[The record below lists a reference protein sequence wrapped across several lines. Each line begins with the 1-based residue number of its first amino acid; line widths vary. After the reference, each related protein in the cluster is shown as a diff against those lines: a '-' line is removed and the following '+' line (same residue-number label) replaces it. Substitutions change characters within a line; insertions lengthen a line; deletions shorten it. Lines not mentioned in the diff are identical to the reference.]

1 MIFFLQQSINGVSNG
16 GVFALYALGFGLV
29 IANFDVFHVAH
40 AAIFTWG
47 AVVAWEIATRLHA
60 PIYIVLPVA
69 ALAAGLLNALCY
81 VLLIRHLEAHKNKQ
95 MNAFISSLGGL
106 IALSQAAAI
115 VLGNQ
120 TVSLPT
126 NVLTVTSWR
135 LGSLYISSI
144 QALLLGVAIVGAVAL
159 SALLHRTN
167 VGRQIRAVAYDRKI
181 AGLLG
186 TNVDRISA
194 LVFFIS
200 GVLAGASATLI
211 AIAFNDVDS
220 QVGSTYLILALA
232 AMVVGGFGSVAGM
245 MAGGFLIGLANSY
258 TVGYLSSGWSEV
270 IVFGLMLVFLIV
282 RPTGLFG
289 RRSQALRI

>member
-1 MIFFLQQSINGVSNG
+1 MIFFLQQSINGLSNG

-29 IANFDVFHVAH
+29 IANFNVFHVAH

-47 AVVAWEIATRLHA
+47 AVVAWEIATHLHA
-60 PIYIVLPVA
+60 PIYITLPVA
-69 ALAAGLLNALCY
+69 AVAAGLMNTLCY
-81 VLLIRHLEAHKNKQ
+81 ILLIRHLETHRNKE

-106 IALSQAAAI
+106 IALSQAAAV
-115 VLGNQ
+115 VLNNQ
-120 TVSLPT
+120 TVNLPAS
-126 NVLTVTSWR
+126 VLPVTSWR

-144 QALLLGVAIVGAVAL
+144 QAVLLGVALAAAVVLAL
-159 SALLHRTN
+159 FLHRTN
-167 VGRQIRAVAYDRKI
+167 TGRQVRAVAYDRRV
-181 AGLLG
+181 AGMLG

-200 GVLAGASATLI
+200 GLLAGASATLI

-220 QVGSTYLILALA
+220 QLGSTYLVLALA
-232 AMVVGGFGSVAGM
+232 AMVVGGFGSVVGV

-270 IVFGLMLVFLIV
+270 IVFGLMFVFLIV

-289 RRSQALRI
+289 RTGQALRI